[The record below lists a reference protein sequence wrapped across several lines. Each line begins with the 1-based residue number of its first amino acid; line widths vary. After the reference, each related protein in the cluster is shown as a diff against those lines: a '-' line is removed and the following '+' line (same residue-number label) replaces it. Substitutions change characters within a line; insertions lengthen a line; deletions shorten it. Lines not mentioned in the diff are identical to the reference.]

1 MTTQGSGGSISS
13 GPRPPAPQFGG
24 RPGGGGRSGGGR
36 FGGRSGGRSGG
47 RPGGGRR
54 GGRPRYYARRKLCN
68 FCVDHIDYID
78 YKEVDRFRR
87 FVTDRYKIES
97 RRKTGVCAKHQ
108 RGLSTAIK
116 RARHLALVPFS
127 PDHADI
133 GPRYSR

>member
-1 MTTQGSGGSISS
+1 MTTQGSGGSIST

-54 GGRPRYYARRKLCN
+54 GGRPRYYARRKLCA

-78 YKEVDRFRR
+78 YKEVDKFRR